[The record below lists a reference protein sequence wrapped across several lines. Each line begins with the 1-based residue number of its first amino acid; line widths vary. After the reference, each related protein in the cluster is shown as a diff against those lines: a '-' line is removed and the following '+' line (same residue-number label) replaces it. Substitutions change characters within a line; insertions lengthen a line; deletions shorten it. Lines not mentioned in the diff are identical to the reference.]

1 MAAKTRSA
9 LPGTRNADLETQQPA
24 LAGWLFLFLLG
35 VYLMTAGGKG
45 YSVDGAFGYEMAK
58 TISLDPQHTYFRRF
72 KTAFARWGV
81 LLPLLG
87 QPFVLAGDALAG
99 RAPERDDLFA
109 GGHRFRVE
117 EWPAL
122 GAGGR
127 LSYTPPLP
135 DTGGGL
141 VQGIGVVSFLAHGLE
156 VGQGVEVGKVSL
168 WGGRREITLPVR
180 AGIETAEWAI
190 ERPDVV
196 GQAQHAR
203 LPAAG
208 HWIGQP
214 RGNLYYAY
222 LALPEPLPVE
232 GWELRATTA
241 GSAPDGLV
249 PVGPAPGG
257 GAQWHV
263 RAVAF
268 QTAGATPAGTAPT
281 GTTLGGTSSVALA
294 VPAANA
300 AEPAARWVDVYT
312 GERFWSPR
320 ETRDFFTRLV
330 YSALNAFTT
339 AATAVLV
346 YALSRRFGYGAG
358 TAVVVALGYGL
369 GTMAW
374 PYAKLDFSEPAATLF
389 AMIAV
394 WAFYRAFPPRM
405 NPKGERPALELG
417 DRASSATRQPGRWGL
432 AAAGALLLAM
442 AGKYTAVLFA
452 GAVVGQWALSSRW
465 WTPAGRGDAVRFLG
479 ALVLPVVALGG
490 LGVGV
495 AFALTGE
502 TPIVLT
508 SGTGRLW
515 EDWLALPLWTGL
527 RGLLLS
533 PGKSLFL
540 YSPWLL
546 LALPGAVL
554 FLRRHGRDG
563 LLVTLFPALILVIY
577 GMKLGWHGGS
587 WGPRYLLPL
596 VPLLTLAAA
605 PAVEWCLS
613 GGRGRGRWG
622 GAALAVLA
630 VISVG
635 VQGLAIGKDPERYPA
650 MVREFVVPALP
661 DQGSLL
667 GGRDYWVARGGPGL
681 GRALQGVGATAG
693 RRGLGYLW
701 GYPDADLS
709 VEVREPQRFTLSLY
723 FVDWDRQGR
732 RQTVTVEDANGT
744 RRWALDRDFG
754 DGLWASWPVAVTPER
769 PLRVSLEQRGRDTAV
784 VSAVTFDSPTA
795 GLPSGS
801 ASAPT
806 GGLPSGSAS
815 APPEGPRLDEQTRG
829 DWRGRYGAGGY
840 VLFAWHSFNVDAALL
855 PPYVAGYELRH
866 VGDHP
871 DPRIHVEIAADDVL
885 DTALLYALPFSP
897 LLGNAWLLAA
907 DISNLLLPAR
917 RDLTL
922 AVLARPPW
930 SWFGVSAPLPPQAE
944 YGLGLDFWPTLLYT
958 NYASHSGVLTAMW
971 TALLGME
978 ALAVAGAAGLFWR
991 LAPQRQRG
999 RRTLLAVATLSLV
1012 LAIYNALHVWA

>member
-1 MAAKTRSA
+1 MSER
-9 LPGTRNADLETQQPA
+9 RRCRREPA

-35 VYLMTAGGKG
+35 VYLTTAGGKG

-81 LLPLLG
+81 LMPLLG

-99 RAPERDDLFA
+99 YAPERDDLFA

-117 EWPAL
+117 EWPIL

-127 LSYTPPLP
+127 QSYSPPLP
-135 DTGGGL
+135 ETGGGL
-141 VQGIGVVSFLAHGLE
+141 VQAIGLVSFLANGLA

-180 AGIETAEWAI
+180 AGIETAEWAM
-190 ERPDVV
+190 ERPDVA
-196 GQAQHAR
+196 GQALHTR
-203 LPAAG
+203 VPAAG

-222 LALPEPLPVE
+222 LVLPEPLPVE
-232 GWELRATTA
+232 GWELRATAT
-241 GSAPDGLV
+241 GSASDGSASDGLV
-249 PVGPAPGG
+249 PASPVPAG
-257 GAQWHV
+257 GAQWHI

-268 QTAGATPAGTAPT
+268 QMAGAASSQAATSRITP
-281 GTTLGGTSSVALA
+281 GGTSSAGNAPEPALLVAHN
-294 VPAANA
+294 PG
-300 AEPAARWVDVYT
+300 EPAARWVDVYT

-330 YSALNAFTT
+330 YAALNAFTT
-339 AATAVLV
+339 AATAVFV
-346 YALSRRFGYGAG
+346 YALGRRFGYGAG

-389 AMIAV
+389 AVIAV
-394 WAFYRAFPPRM
+394 WAYYRAFPP
-405 NPKGERPALELG
+405 PSSPIVGPLSLELG
-417 DRASSATRQPGRWGL
+417 DRTSSAGRRAGCWGL
-432 AAAGALLLAM
+432 VAAGALLLAM

-465 WTPAGRGDAVRFLG
+465 WTPAGRGAAYRFLV
-479 ALVLPVVALGG
+479 ALVLPLVALGA

-495 AFALTGE
+495 AFVLTGE
-502 TPIVLT
+502 MPIVLT

-546 LALPGAVL
+546 LVLPGTVL
-554 FLRRHGRDG
+554 FLRRHGRAG
-563 LLVTLFPALILVIY
+563 LLVTLFPALVILLY

-596 VPLLTLAAA
+596 VPLLSLAAA
-605 PAVEWCLS
+605 PAVEWCRR
-613 GGRGRGRWG
+613 RGRRGRRDEV
-622 GAALAVLA
+622 ALVALAVCS
-630 VISVG
+630 IG

-681 GRALQGVGATAG
+681 SRALQGVGATAS

-732 RQTVTVEDANGT
+732 RQSVTLEDANGT

-754 DGLWASWPVAVTPER
+754 DGLWASWPVAVSPER
-769 PLRVSLEQRGRDTAV
+769 PLRVLLEQRGRDTAV
-784 VSAVTFDSPTA
+784 VSAVAFDSP
-795 GLPSGS
+795 
-801 ASAPT
+801 ASAP
-806 GGLPSGSAS
+806 L
-815 APPEGPRLDEQTRG
+815 EGPRLDEQTRG
-829 DWRGRYGAGGY
+829 DWRGRYGAAGY

-885 DTALLYALPFSP
+885 DTALLYAVPFSP

-907 DISNLLLPAR
+907 DVSNLLLPAR

-922 AVLARPPW
+922 AVLTRPPW
-930 SWFGVSAPLPPQAE
+930 SWFGVSAPLPAQAE

-958 NYASHSGVLTAMW
+958 NYASHAAVLTAMW

-978 ALAVAGAAGLFWR
+978 TLAVGGAAGLVWR

-999 RRTLLAVATLSLV
+999 RWMLLAVATLSVV
-1012 LAIYNALHVWA
+1012 LAIYDSLQVWA